1 MSGCNLGQVT
11 LSYGDMTFFRSALPA
26 LGCWCLLRLLASDA
40 SAEPLAPAALHALP
54 GFKVELVKAADLTS
68 EGSWISIAEDRQG
81 RLLLGGER
89 GEPISRV
96 TIKDGRV
103 VSAERLKLPLS
114 EVMGMLFA
122 FDSLYV
128 HGRGRS
134 ADGREVYGLFRCRS
148 TTSEDQFDKV
158 ELLREWRGGGG
169 DHGAHTILLNP
180 DGRHLDVLCGN
191 FCDIPTD
198 LLPSSPHRN
207 YADDLVLPRSE
218 DANGF
223 GAGRKPP
230 GGFIVRMDPDGTH
243 CELVASGQR
252 NTYSVAR
259 NPDGELFGFDSDFE
273 GDWGLPWYRPIRVC
287 HLTSGSDFGFR
298 EGAGKWPEYYPDSLP
313 SAAIVGIGCPTGVA
327 FGTGAKFPAKY
338 QKAFFVQDW
347 SYGRILAVHL
357 SPEGSSYVGTIE
369 NFLVPASLAEK
380 KGRSPFNL
388 TAMLIARDGAMYF
401 TLGGR
406 HTAGA
411 LYRVSYVG
419 GEPTASVVQQ
429 DDKGSK
435 ARALRRQLEAFHDH
449 ADPKALGTLWPHLG
463 SEDRFLRYAARI
475 ALERQPLNEWKA
487 RALAET
493 DAHAALTALLALAR
507 LGADSHEPWQALRKF
522 PLGSL
527 PSESLQLEKLRIIE
541 VALSRGALPT
551 PELAATLIAE
561 LSPAYPAKSVALNR
575 ELCQVLLA
583 LKAPGTIERALDL
596 LSAAVTQEEQ
606 ITYLFHLRT
615 ISDGWS
621 PALRRRYLAWW
632 TNQPKPARHS
642 PELLRWFEEAGRAYG
657 DGASYPGY
665 LVKIRQEAIA
675 QIPAAELPLY
685 RSIIDAWAEP
695 LHNLRK
701 PKKQRGYVQDWKL
714 AELEGELK
722 ANPSGRNFSQAQDAL
737 ASAQC
742 LLCHKIGEEGGS
754 VGPDLTAISSRFSRR
769 DILES
774 IIDPSKVISEQYVN
788 TEFTLKD
795 GALVVGRLVSE
806 DDDKLVVRPSMLAPE
821 MVTLRKS
828 DIRSRESSRISPMP
842 PGLINAL
849 NRQELLDV
857 LAYLEAGG
865 KKDSPVFRK

>member
-1 MSGCNLGQVT
+1 MTISRFSLLAAGCL
-11 LSYGDMTFFRSALPA
+11 
-26 LGCWCLLRLLASDA
+26 CLIRLLSNDA
-40 SAEPLAPAALHALP
+40 SAQPLAPAALQTLP
-54 GFKVELVKAADLTS
+54 GFKVELIRAADLAS

-81 RLLLGGER
+81 RLLLGAGDQ
-89 GEPISRV
+89 GDPISRV
-96 TIKDGRV
+96 TLSRGQV
-103 VSAERLKLPLS
+103 VSSERLKLPLS

-128 HGRGRS
+128 HGRGRT

-148 TTSEDQFDKV
+148 TTPEDQFDKV
-158 ELLREWRGGGG
+158 ELLREWRGGSG
-169 DHGAHTILLNP
+169 DHGAHSILLSP

-191 FCDIPTD
+191 FCDIPAD

-273 GDWGLPWYRPIRVC
+273 GDWGLPWYRPTRVC

-298 EGAGKWPEYYPDSLP
+298 EGASKWPEYYPDSLP
-313 SAAIVGIGCPTGVA
+313 GAATVGIGCPTGVA
-327 FGTGAKFPAKY
+327 FGTGAKFPARY

-357 SPEGSSYVGTIE
+357 RPDGSSYVGSVE
-369 NFLVPASLAEK
+369 NFLVPTALAEK

-388 TAMLIARDGAMYF
+388 TALLIGQDGAMYF

-406 HTAGA
+406 RTAGA
-411 LYRVSYVG
+411 LYRLSYVG
-419 GEPTASVVQQ
+419 EESTQPIVLH
-429 DDKGSK
+429 DEKGSV

-449 ADPKALGTLWPHLG
+449 VDPKALGVLWPHLG

-475 ALERQPLNEWKA
+475 ALERQPLTEWKA
-487 RALAET
+487 RTLAET
-493 DAHAALTALLALAR
+493 DAQAALTALLGLAR
-507 LGADSHEPWQALRKF
+507 LGADNREPWQALRKF
-522 PLGSL
+522 PLGAL
-527 PSESLQLEKLRIIE
+527 PTESLQLEKLRVIE

-551 PELAATLIAE
+551 PELAGALVAE
-561 LSPAYPAKSVALNR
+561 LSPIYPAKSVALNR

-583 LKAPGTIERALDL
+583 LKAPGTIERTLDL
-596 LSAAVTQEEQ
+596 LASAVTQEEQ
-606 ITYLFHLRT
+606 IGYLFHLRT
-615 ISDGWS
+615 ISVGWN
-621 PALRRRYLAWW
+621 PALRRRYLGWW
-632 TNQPKPARHS
+632 TNQPKPGRHA
-642 PELLRWFEEAGRAYG
+642 PELLRWFDDVGRAYG
-657 DGASYPGY
+657 DGASYSGY

-675 QIPAAELPLY
+675 QIPAEELPAY

-701 PKKQRGYVQDWKL
+701 PKKPRGYVQDWKL
-714 AELEGELK
+714 ADLEGDLQSLS
-722 ANPSGRNFSQAQDAL
+722 SGRNFAQAQDAL

-742 LLCHKIGEEGGS
+742 LLCHKIGDEGGS
-754 VGPDLTAISSRFSRR
+754 VGPDLTSIGSRFSRR

-774 IIDPSKVISEQYVN
+774 LIDPSKVVSEQYVN

-795 GALVVGRLVSE
+795 GTLVVGRLVSE

-821 MVTLRKS
+821 MRTLRKN

-842 PGLINAL
+842 PGLISVL
-849 NRQELLDV
+849 TRQELLDV

-865 KKDSPVFRK
+865 KKDSPLFRK